1 MSRQLVSSK
10 NKSNPR
16 RLAGQPYPE
25 DEQILIPLERPSKYL
40 VDWNS
45 CVRCSYCKRDY
56 LVSAMSSHFNQTCE
70 GAMSV
75 KGKNPEQV
83 IAQRK
88 TVRKNT
94 RQNKQQNIEFR
105 EKESFS
111 RLKKNLLAKAPKEKF
126 DDPVWLSVSPTH
138 PLYWDHEKLPSL
150 GHGNLRCDVIK
161 SMHDSLQKSL
171 TTYNKIKS
179 TRNRVQSCQKKAN
192 PLKILVDDIGEIQRY
207 LSIFFFF
214 RYFFKFIF
222 SYF

>member
-1 MSRQLVSSK
+1 MSKQLELSK
-10 NKSNPR
+10 NKSNQR

-45 CVRCSYCKRDY
+45 CVRCSYCNRDY
-56 LVSAMSSHFNQTCE
+56 LVSAMSSHFNQTCK

-75 KGKNPEQV
+75 KGKNSEQV

-94 RQNKQQNIEFR
+94 RQHKQQNIQFR

-126 DDPVWLSVSPTH
+126 DDPVWLSVSSTH
-138 PLYWDHEKLPSL
+138 PLYWDRQKLSIL
-150 GHGNLRCDVIK
+150 GNGDIRHDVMELIR
-161 SMHDSLQKSL
+161 DYLQESFS
-171 TTYNKIKS
+171 TYNSVKS
-179 TRNRVQSCQKKAN
+179 TRSRVLSLQNKAN
-192 PLKILVDDIGEIQRY
+192 PLKQLIDEIGDIERY
-207 LSIFFFF
+207 LSIFSFSVMSLSTF
-214 RYFFKFIF
+214 F